1 MFKQMF
7 NGKYIYHKIYYE
19 FFSSQNNLFT
29 ILIYPPLTSAKKLLL
44 SPPQCTTVKPC
55 AGLFS

>member
-29 ILIYPPLTSAKKLLL
+29 ILIYPPLTSAKNYFCLLH
-44 SPPQCTTVKPC
+44 SAPQ
-55 AGLFS
+55 